1 MSLSVFQWFRHAL
14 RVKKKKTAGFCM
26 KMEVLFTSSSL
37 ISLCLQS
44 ISSGCYFNP
53 RGQRALTPFLNISK
67 KDILSFCFSSC
78 QARSFLITH
87 SFRPSRTQRSISES
101 RWLHT
106 LQLSCH
112 WLGTFQN
119 CTRRWVIS
127 QQLLRSGVRGRS
139 TTRIPRAI

>member
-1 MSLSVFQWFRHAL
+1 
-14 RVKKKKTAGFCM
+14 M
-26 KMEVLFTSSSL
+26 KVEVLSTSSSL

-44 ISSGCYFNP
+44 ISSGGYFNP

-67 KDILSFCFSSC
+67 VWKDILSFCFSSC
-78 QARSFLITH
+78 QARSFLIKH
-87 SFRPSRTQRSISES
+87 SFRHSRAQRSISET
-101 RWLHT
+101 RWSHT

-119 CTRRWVIS
+119 CTRHCIIS
-127 QQLLRSGVRGRS
+127 QQLLRSGVRGRQ